1 MDPMSGCDIRLVFTF
16 PPKDSTLQ
24 CKKCVHLWNNFPC
37 ISTLGK
43 VKSCARLIFRY
54 FMVINGRKEVGWQ
67 QNIFKFIWW
76 GGREGREGRERRLGR
91 KVGWINYCMGR
102 LFFILSLLILDSLNQ
117 APLTKGVSMLIVF
130 IQFQE
135 RLVEEI
141 DFFHKLK
148 FSNPHNFVKFLT
160 FYIMWL
166 IILLEFIFETS
177 KIYKIGTW

>member
-1 MDPMSGCDIRLVFTF
+1 
-16 PPKDSTLQ
+16 
-24 CKKCVHLWNNFPC
+24 
-37 ISTLGK
+37 
-43 VKSCARLIFRY
+43 
-54 FMVINGRKEVGWQ
+54 
-67 QNIFKFIWW
+67 
-76 GGREGREGRERRLGR
+76 
-91 KVGWINYCMGR
+91 MGR

-117 APLTKGVSMLIVF
+117 APLTKGVSLLIVF

-160 FYIMWL
+160 FYILWL

-177 KIYKIGTW
+177 KVYKIGTWQAKIFGLKIQTQCGKNLIYFLLKIALNDKKNIYSSDFHNDRGAAKKICCLSNIIFGHSTR